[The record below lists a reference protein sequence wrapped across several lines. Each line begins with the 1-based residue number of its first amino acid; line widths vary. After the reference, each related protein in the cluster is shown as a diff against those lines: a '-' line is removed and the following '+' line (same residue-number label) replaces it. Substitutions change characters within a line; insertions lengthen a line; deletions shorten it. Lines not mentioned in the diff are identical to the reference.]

1 MNGLE
6 RRVVAAL
13 WSLPGVGIKTIERV
27 RARFADVG
35 ALLELPIGRWADE
48 VELTLQAQDALSR
61 LECLAPVADDL
72 ERRLKRLEYR
82 IIYPEDDAWPPALRS
97 LAHAP
102 PVLFMLGRGAE
113 GAPRRRV
120 AVVGTRTP
128 ETGSCEAVR
137 RLAQDIARAGIGV
150 VSGAAEGIDRV
161 AHLGALDVRG
171 ETWAFLGCAI
181 EQMDPGQAVLL
192 GPFREGQGTFFS
204 QFPPGARAEP
214 GTFVQRN
221 QWISGS
227 SEAVVVARAPRKSGA
242 LITAESAKEQG
253 RPLLVMPGD
262 PWNTA
267 AAGSNAWLRKGARPC
282 LSVEDV
288 LAALGLVGS
297 FSPRRAPGPRA
308 REPLSESAEQ
318 VLAVLSRASTS
329 FDEILPRVAPL
340 SAGATAAALLE
351 LELAGEV
358 LQKAGKRYEK
368 VA

>member
-1 MNGLE
+1 MNGTE

-27 RARFADVG
+27 RARFPDVG
-35 ALLELPIGRWADE
+35 RLLELPVSRWAADIDF
-48 VELTLQAQDALSR
+48 TPQAKDALGRFES
-61 LECLAPVADDL
+61 LAPVADEL
-72 ERRLKRLEYR
+72 EGRLKRLEYR
-82 IIYPEDDAWPPALRS
+82 VIYPEDEAWPPALRTLS
-97 LAHAP
+97 HAP
-102 PVLFMLGRGAE
+102 PVLFMLGPGAE

-120 AVVGTRTP
+120 AVVGTRNP
-128 ETGSCEAVR
+128 ETGSCEEVR
-137 RLAQDIARAGIGV
+137 RLVQDIARAGIGV

-192 GPFREGQGTFFS
+192 GPFLEGQGTFFS

-221 QWISGS
+221 RWISGS
-227 SEAVVVARAPRKSGA
+227 SEAVVVARAPQKSGA
-242 LITAESAKEQG
+242 LITAEKAQEQG

-288 LAALGLVGS
+288 LAALGLAGS
-297 FSPRRAPGPRA
+297 VSPRREPGPRV
-308 REPLSESAEQ
+308 REPLSAPAEQ

-358 LQKAGKRYEK
+358 LQKAGKRYER